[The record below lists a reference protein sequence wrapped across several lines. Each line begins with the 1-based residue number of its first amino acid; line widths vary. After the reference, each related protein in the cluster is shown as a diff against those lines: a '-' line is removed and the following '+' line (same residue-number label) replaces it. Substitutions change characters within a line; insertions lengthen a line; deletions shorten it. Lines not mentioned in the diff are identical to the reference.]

1 MDQIALGT
9 FNPVYDL
16 GGIIVGLFAMRFIG
30 HIWYSP
36 YLFGKAW
43 LEAAMREMRE
53 ERSRAE
59 VLLYGLGINLMT
71 SVGLWLLIN
80 VAGNGEPTLA
90 IGLVASFLAW
100 ATFSLPTGLMT
111 VVFEERPLKLILI
124 NAGAQGLGFLVAGAF
139 IGWSA
144 GQ

>member
-1 MDQIALGT
+1 MGDVIGT
-9 FNPVYDL
+9 FNPLYDI
-16 GGIIVGLFAMRFIG
+16 GGIIVGLFAMRAIG

-43 LEAAMREMRE
+43 LEASMREMRE

-80 VAGNGEPTLA
+80 IAGQGNPTPT
-90 IGLVASFLAW
+90 IGLIASLLAW
-100 ATFSLPTGLMT
+100 GAFSLPTGLMT

-124 NAGAQGLGFLVAGAF
+124 NAGAQGLGYLVAGAV